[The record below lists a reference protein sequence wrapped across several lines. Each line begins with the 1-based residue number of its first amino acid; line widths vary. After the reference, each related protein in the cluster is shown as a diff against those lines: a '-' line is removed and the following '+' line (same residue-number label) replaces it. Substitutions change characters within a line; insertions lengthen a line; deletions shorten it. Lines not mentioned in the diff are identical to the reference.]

1 LAAAL
6 AAALALGAPGVA
18 MAQPRPA
25 AASAPGE
32 IEGTVLAIDADD
44 LVIDLGQA
52 SGLAPGAIVELW
64 RPFKL
69 KHPVTGKVLT
79 DRFRIGALAVGQV
92 RPSLSLARPSGEL
105 LRAAQRGDVVIVPRA
120 GGASPAE
127 DPTPAAEPG
136 PAIAPADAEAL
147 AIAAMFDELR
157 GQDLA
162 TRIRRY
168 EDYVRTSPDGRF
180 AHVLFEEAAALRRL
194 YQAGQQRP
202 AGGDEAPARP
212 ELRSF
217 DAPVEVLAEAPLQVT
232 VELTDLAK
240 GALLHVRTRGQPAFV
255 TQPMEALGSG
265 YWTAIVPGD
274 RLVAPEIEYFIEATD
289 DAGKAFTVAGNPSSP
304 HRVDVRPVPRP
315 LAPAK
320 IAASASI
327 LADFA
332 DYNRLRDND
341 RVFQTEGTFGLRFRD
356 TGVRAL
362 RSGFGVYRGVGGTLR
377 ELDELDYAP
386 RKVGL
391 TYGYLEGELGATP
404 RFSIIARLAV
414 GLLDDGVGGGAQA
427 LVRIGSDRDT
437 NLVLGGEVLGGVG
450 LKTIAELNLNV
461 FPRFPMLLRS
471 EVTNQPAGAAPSDDQ
486 IGVANVAQGD
496 GEIGARGIAQVGVR
510 VIDPL
515 VLSLRGSFQGRN
527 IKHAGPG
534 FGAGASYEW

>member
-1 LAAAL
+1 
-6 AAALALGAPGVA
+6 
-18 MAQPRPA
+18 
-25 AASAPGE
+25 
-32 IEGTVLAIDADD
+32 
-44 LVIDLGQA
+44 
-52 SGLAPGAIVELW
+52 
-64 RPFKL
+64 
-69 KHPVTGKVLT
+69 
-79 DRFRIGALAVGQV
+79 
-92 RPSLSLARPSGEL
+92 
-105 LRAAQRGDVVIVPRA
+105 
-120 GGASPAE
+120 
-127 DPTPAAEPG
+127 
-136 PAIAPADAEAL
+136 
-147 AIAAMFDELR
+147 
-157 GQDLA
+157 
-162 TRIRRY
+162 
-168 EDYVRTSPDGRF
+168 
-180 AHVLFEEAAALRRL
+180 
-194 YQAGQQRP
+194 
-202 AGGDEAPARP
+202 
-212 ELRSF
+212 
-217 DAPVEVLAEAPLQVT
+217 
-232 VELTDLAK
+232 
-240 GALLHVRTRGQPAFV
+240 VRTRGQPAFV